1 MLESVSWQEL
11 IVRLAIAAAAG
22 MAIGL
27 EREWREKSAGFR
39 TITLVSTGSAIFVL
53 AAVASAPAETV
64 RMMTG
69 IATGIGFLG
78 AGSIL
83 QSRGTVS
90 GLTTAAT
97 VWMASALGVTAAL
110 GEFTL
115 TVAGLLSTLIVLTAL
130 SLVPFGSI
138 QRETRT
144 YQVDY
149 PRSIPI
155 DRALSCSPISDTGL
169 SVTFWSVRVE
179 EERVSTLWLAY
190 GTHDVHMR
198 ALELLSAEDE
208 ILTFSAEQR

>member
-1 MLESVSWQEL
+1 M
-11 IVRLAIAAAAG
+11 
-22 MAIGL
+22 MA
-27 EREWREKSAGFR
+27 
-39 TITLVSTGSAIFVL
+39 
-53 AAVASAPAETV
+53 
-64 RMMTG
+64 G

-83 QSRGTVS
+83 QSRGAVF

-144 YQVDY
+144 YQVDF

-155 DRALSCSPISDTGL
+155 DRALSPSPISDTGL

-179 EERVSTLWLAY
+179 EKRVSTLWLAY

>member
-1 MLESVSWQEL
+1 MLESASWQEL

-64 RMMTG
+64 RMMAG

-78 AGSIL
+78 AGAIL
-83 QSRGTVS
+83 QSRGTVF

-115 TVAGLLSTLIVLTAL
+115 TVAGVLFTLIVLTAL
-130 SLVPFGSI
+130 SLVPFGPI
-138 QRETRT
+138 QREMRT
-144 YQVDY
+144 YQVDFT
-149 PRSIPI
+149 RSVPI
-155 DRALSCSPISDTGL
+155 ERALSPSPISDAGL
-169 SVTFWSVRVE
+169 AVTLWSVSVE
-179 EERVSTLWLAY
+179 EERVSTLWLAH
-190 GTHDVHMR
+190 GTHDAHAR
-198 ALELLSAEDE
+198 ALELLCAEDD
-208 ILTFSAEQR
+208 IMTFSTEQR